1 MDPNTV
7 QLLVLVT
14 VLSLIVTPF
23 ILSKISTIAGIFF
36 KETSMTENFGSLE
49 THANHVIVCGYGIV
63 GKFVVKALREENVN
77 YIIVDNSYKHVLE
90 AIADGEKAYYG
101 DMSKM
106 QILEKLHLRDA
117 TSVIVTLD
125 NSSKKRLICES
136 ILTYAPTMKV
146 VVKVISL
153 EEKRE
158 LRGLNIS
165 VTVDGKREVAAK
177 LVCEALYCDLEK

>member
-1 MDPNTV
+1 V
-7 QLLVLVT
+7 QMLVLVT
-14 VLSLIVTPF
+14 VLSLIITPF
-23 ILSKISTIAGIFF
+23 ILSKISVIAGIFF
-36 KETSMTENFGSLE
+36 KETSMTEDFNSLE
-49 THANHVIVCGYGIV
+49 THFNHVIVCGYGVV

-90 AIADGEKAYYG
+90 AMADGEKAYYG

-106 QILEKLHLRDA
+106 PILEKLHLRDA